1 MMEQVVGSSCAY
13 GYIQEFWAWEDNTFH
28 TYSFGMGNDEL
39 IAYRDGV
46 QFQNYSANSV
56 NCPASLGNAARI
68 NSFIGGSICSVE
80 NPSDEA
86 YNMHVKMEMEWL
98 AIHDKVLN
106 TAEAQV
112 TDIPRR
118 LCHHVLLDG
127 RCICCLIACTR
138 KLIQ

>member
-1 MMEQVVGSSCAY
+1 MMEQVVGSNCAY

-28 TYSFGMGNDEL
+28 TYSFGMGNDKL
-39 IAYRDGV
+39 TAYRDGV

-80 NPSDEA
+80 NPSVEA
-86 YNMHVKMEMEWL
+86 YNMHVKMEMEWF

-106 TAEAQV
+106 TTEAQV

-118 LCHHVLLDG
+118 LCHRVLLER

>member
-68 NSFIGGSICSVE
+68 NSLIGGSICSV
-80 NPSDEA
+80 
-86 YNMHVKMEMEWL
+86 
-98 AIHDKVLN
+98 
-106 TAEAQV
+106 
-112 TDIPRR
+112 
-118 LCHHVLLDG
+118 
-127 RCICCLIACTR
+127 
-138 KLIQ
+138 